1 MLFIWGG
8 YLFGNIPLVK
18 HNFGLV
24 TILIILVSLLPIG
37 GDVLPLPDERRLL
50 ATPATSEVR
59 TAARIGAENRARA
72 MRIDDRQRRQS
83 VAQLARLGIFDITR
97 K

>member
-24 TILIILVSLLPIG
+24 TIFIALVSLLPMAVAFFRG
-37 GDVLPLPDERRLL
+37 RS
-50 ATPATSEVR
+50 AA
-59 TAARIGAENRARA
+59 TAAR
-72 MRIDDRQRRQS
+72 
-83 VAQLARLGIFDITR
+83 
-97 K
+97 